1 MTFTYAE
8 GESVVGDMGTYKCP
22 CQQSILGWGVIG
34 GSIPVGVELA
44 VYYFNVGFCPDM
56 LRGRMCG
63 TLAGFGLFID

>member
-8 GESVVGDMGTYKCP
+8 GESVVGHMGTYKCP

-44 VYYFNVGFCPDM
+44 GTTLMLVFVQTCSGDVCVVLWQGSVYS
-56 LRGRMCG
+56 
-63 TLAGFGLFID
+63 